1 MNPLNYHVY
10 ENVTGLSQAGPK
22 LKHHQTQENAAN
34 DSLATQGTNY
44 KAVKEFS
51 KQPNACVVAKS
62 GHLYYSK

>member
-1 MNPLNYHVY
+1 MSMKMLQVYHRHR
-10 ENVTGLSQAGPK
+10 PK